1 METKEFKNSF
11 DLLELHGSTIIFIV
25 SSPLFVYKTVG
36 DPRQHTHLH
45 THHTHREN
53 THPHRGY
60 MHIQVHLL
68 WLFFLAHKLL
78 AFPN

>member
-45 THHTHREN
+45 THTHTHREN
-53 THPHRGY
+53 THPHRDTCIYKYTPSG
-60 MHIQVHLL
+60 
-68 WLFFLAHKLL
+68 FF
-78 AFPN
+78 FGT